1 MNENDGRDREVRGY
15 VRNRMAADMP
25 PEFTRD
31 VMNDVHRTTQGRR
44 GFAWPIFRGL
54 ATVAAAVAVV
64 VIALGLIY
72 QSNGVGSEP
81 SPSSSPSERASPEAT
96 PSPTPGASAS
106 EQPAPSA
113 TVEPT
118 TGDGEFGPVHSLDPE
133 TAFEDGQSCEVSGV
147 ITTVDTDTDV
157 GWTISIP
164 EGWFTN
170 DDTDTRSACT
180 LFASEPFEVASDGT
194 YPQSVEIVGNLP
206 PGGDFSTGNEITR
219 TDNFTVDGVAAVRH
233 EIAASSEGGFASPSP
248 SVLWIIAVAGDLP
261 AEGNDQ
267 PYLAIGTGSADPDEL
282 AARVDILD
290 RMVATLNIGK

>member
-31 VMNDVHRTTQGRR
+31 VMNDVRRTTQGRR
-44 GFAWPIFRGL
+44 GIAWPIFTGL

-81 SPSSSPSERASPEAT
+81 SPSSSPSESASPQAT
-96 PSPTPGASAS
+96 PSPTPEASAS

-133 TAFEDGQSCEVSGV
+133 TAFENGQSCEVSGV

-157 GWTISIP
+157 GWTISFP

-194 YPQSVEIVGNLP
+194 YPQPVEIVGNLP
-206 PGGDFSTGNEITR
+206 PGGDFSTGNEIIR
-219 TDNFTVDGVAAVRH
+219 TDNFTVDGVPAVRY
-233 EIAASSEGGFASPSP
+233 EIAASSEGGFADPSP
-248 SVLWIIAVAGDLP
+248 SVLWIIAVAGNLP

-267 PYLAIGTGSADPDEL
+267 PYLAIGTGSADPNEL

-290 RMVATLNIGK
+290 RMVATLNIGE